1 MIVNRVE
8 RYTIPLE
15 AVLGDYTGTTVFE
28 LWEALGKLPAEAVV
42 SIDFGANNLF
52 ATNVLPNIKTH

>member
-8 RYTIPLE
+8 RYTIPLKS
-15 AVLGDYTGTTVFE
+15 VFGDYTGTTVFE

-42 SIDFGANNLF
+42 SIDYGANNLH
-52 ATNVLPNIKTH
+52 ATNILPNIETE